1 MVDRQVAILSRQN
14 DLKNFAESELSIS
27 SFFRKL
33 EMNKNP
39 DNTVNPV

>member
-1 MVDRQVAILSRQN
+1 MAIVCNKEDFR
-14 DLKNFAESELSIS
+14 NFAESELSIS

-39 DNTVNPV
+39 DHPVNPVQRF